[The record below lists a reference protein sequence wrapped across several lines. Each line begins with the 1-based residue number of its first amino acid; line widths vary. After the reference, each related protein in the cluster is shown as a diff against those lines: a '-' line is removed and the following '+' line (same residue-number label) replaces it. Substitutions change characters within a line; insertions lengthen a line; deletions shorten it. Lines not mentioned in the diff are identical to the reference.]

1 MLLRRTLQA
10 SIFKWQNFS
19 TSNAVLSKAK
29 KPSPLAELRKKSGY
43 SLTLCKDALAK
54 NENDVARAF
63 QWLDVSC
70 MVRSNLKKSEWLAK
84 NTITPSKYTL
94 KRPKIC
100 IMNSPPVKPL
110 FIKFSKNVSYEV
122 NLTSQRSHLNALLLS
137 KSWA

>member
-19 TSNAVLSKAK
+19 TSNVVLSKAK

-54 NENDVARAF
+54 NENDVTRAF

-70 MVRSNLKKSEWLAK
+70 MVRSIPVENLRSMGHLA
-84 NTITPSKYTL
+84 P
-94 KRPKIC
+94 
-100 IMNSPPVKPL
+100 
-110 FIKFSKNVSYEV
+110 
-122 NLTSQRSHLNALLLS
+122 
-137 KSWA
+137 

>member
-54 NENDVARAF
+54 NENDVTRAF

-70 MVRSNLKKSEWLAK
+70 MVRSNLCKDLGPWDILILHSYCLSFTNFSRCLFLLQFCTVVTFIK
-84 NTITPSKYTL
+84 
-94 KRPKIC
+94 KRPLEKFA
-100 IMNSPPVKPL
+100 KPEQ
-110 FIKFSKNVSYEV
+110 YEDI
-122 NLTSQRSHLNALLLS
+122 
-137 KSWA
+137 

>member
-10 SIFKWQNFS
+10 SIFRWQNFS

-54 NENDVARAF
+54 NENDVAKAF

-70 MVRSNLKKSEWLAK
+70 MARANLSKSEWLVT
-84 NTITPSKYTL
+84 NTTAASKYIV
-94 KRPKIC
+94 KRPRIC
-100 IMNSPPVKPL
+100 IN
-110 FIKFSKNVSYEV
+110 
-122 NLTSQRSHLNALLLS
+122 
-137 KSWA
+137 

>member
-54 NENDVARAF
+54 NENDVTRAF

-70 MVRSNLKKSEWLAK
+70 MVQSYVIK
-84 NTITPSKYTL
+84 
-94 KRPKIC
+94 
-100 IMNSPPVKPL
+100 SPP
-110 FIKFSKNVSYEV
+110 
-122 NLTSQRSHLNALLLS
+122 
-137 KSWA
+137 